1 MRCNSLVPL
10 RMLLGVFLFTLP
22 STSLRAQTTVASAA
36 AVRAAPEGRLV
47 ATMRAGATVKT
58 GAKKSEWTAVT
69 IEGFLHKSVVSA
81 KKTTLAIKAP
91 SGAALRASA
100 DPSADVIAVVED
112 GAVLQRLSA
121 SGEWFKAKRDAW
133 VLSRELGSAAAKTSR
148 PASVA
153 SARAPAAPRAPE
165 KVAALPARGATASD
179 AASAGSPPPAP
190 SSSASSQGSSQAA
203 SPRGDSSPLVGDF
216 AASQPLVLRDAP
228 DGKPAGS
235 ADSAARVRIV
245 ARDHGWARVEL
256 EGWVRESELVPVDS
270 SSVSAVSAADLRS
283 DPEHYRGSTVRW
295 VVQAISVQ
303 QADPLRKGLAP
314 DEPYLLARGPGSE
327 SSLLY
332 LALPAAL
339 VPSAKALQPLSDIL
353 VLARVR
359 AGRSEP
365 SGVPILDVL
374 RIVPR

>member
-1 MRCNSLVPL
+1 MRCNSLVL
-10 RMLLGVFLFTLP
+10 SCALFFAFP
-22 STSLRAQTTVASAA
+22 P
-36 AVRAAPEGRLV
+36 AVRAQSTAGTAASVRTAPDGRLV
-47 ATMRAGATVKT
+47 ATMRAGAAVKT
-58 GAKKSEWTAVT
+58 GAKKSDWTAVT

-81 KKTTLAIKAP
+81 KKNTLTIKAP

-100 DPSADVIAVVED
+100 DPSAEIVAVVED
-112 GAVLQRLSA
+112 GATLDRLSA
-121 SGEWFKAKRDAW
+121 SGEWFKAKRDGW
-133 VLSRELGSAAAKTSR
+133 VQSRDLRTESAKATV
-148 PASVA
+148 PARVA
-153 SARAPAAPRAPE
+153 SARAAASQRAPE
-165 KVAALPARGATASD
+165 KVAALPARS
-179 AASAGSPPPAP
+179 AAPAAPAPPPP
-190 SSSASSQGSSQAA
+190 ESPSASSQAAAPRTEGS
-203 SPRGDSSPLVGDF
+203 LVLGDF

-283 DPEHYRGSTVRW
+283 DPDHYRGSTVRW

-303 QADPLRKGLAP
+303 EADPLRKGLSP

-332 LALPAAL
+332 LALPPAL
-339 VPSAKALQPLSDIL
+339 VQSAKALQPLSNIL

>member
-1 MRCNSLVPL
+1 MRRNSLVIL
-10 RMLLGVFLFTLP
+10 CVLAA
-22 STSLRAQTTVASAA
+22 SSARAQSSATTAA
-36 AVRAAPEGRLV
+36 AVRVAPDGRLV
-47 ATMRAGATVKT
+47 ATMRAGAALKP
-58 GAKKSEWTAVT
+58 GNSKGDWTAVT
-69 IEGFLHKSVVSA
+69 IEGFLHKSVVTA
-81 KKTTLAIKAP
+81 KKNVLTVHAA

-100 DPSADVIAVVED
+100 DPSGAVIAVIED
-112 GAVLQRLSA
+112 GVTVDRLASA
-121 SGEWFKAKRDAW
+121 GDWMRVKREAW
-133 VLSRELGSAAAKTSR
+133 VQKREIKTIVAK
-148 PASVA
+148 
-153 SARAPAAPRAPE
+153 APPLVGGAPQRMPPTQGAPQ
-165 KVAALPARGATASD
+165 KVAAIPPR
-179 AASAGSPPPAP
+179 AALAP
-190 SSSASSQGSSQAA
+190 SAALALRPENPLSAA
-203 SPRGDSSPLVGDF
+203 DF
-216 AASQPLVLRDAP
+216 AASHPIVLRAAP
-228 DGKPAGS
+228 DGAPAGT

-256 EGWVRESELVPVDS
+256 EGWVRESELIPVDS

-283 DPEHYRGSTVRW
+283 DPEHYKGSTVQW
-295 VVQAISVQ
+295 VVQAIAVQ

-332 LALPAAL
+332 LALPASMVA
-339 VPSAKALQPLSDIL
+339 SARALQPLSNIM

>member
-1 MRCNSLVPL
+1 MRCNSLVL
-10 RMLLGVFLFTLP
+10 FCVLLASSV
-22 STSLRAQTTVASAA
+22 RAQTVAATAA
-36 AVRAAPEGRLV
+36 AVRVSPDGRLV
-47 ATMRAGATVKT
+47 ATMRVGSAVKT
-58 GAKKSEWTAVT
+58 GATKSNWTAVT
-69 IEGFLHKSVVSA
+69 IEGFLNKSVVSA
-81 KKTTLAIKAP
+81 KKSTLTVQAP
-91 SGAALRASA
+91 SGAALRANAEASA
-100 DPSADVIAVVED
+100 PVVAVIED
-112 GAVLQRLSA
+112 GVAVDRVSQT
-121 SGEWFKAKRDAW
+121 GDWFRVKRDGW
-133 VLSRELGSAAAKTSR
+133 VLTRELKTAPR
-148 PASVA
+148 QAPVA
-153 SARAPAAPRAPE
+153 SAPARSSSTKSAPQKVAAVPPRAAPALAPAPAVAPAPAATSR
-165 KVAALPARGATASD
+165 SD
-179 AASAGSPPPAP
+179 AM
-190 SSSASSQGSSQAA
+190 
-203 SPRGDSSPLVGDF
+203 LGDF
-216 AASQPLVLRDAP
+216 AAAQPLVLRDAP
-228 DGKPAGS
+228 DGKAAGS
-235 ADSAARVRIV
+235 ADSAARVRII

>member
-1 MRCNSLVPL
+1 MRCNSLV
-10 RMLLGVFLFTLP
+10 LLCVLL
-22 STSLRAQTTVASAA
+22 STSVRAQTTASTDA
-36 AVRAAPEGRLV
+36 AVRAKPDGKLV
-47 ATMRAGATVKT
+47 ATMRAGAAVKP
-58 GAKKSEWTAVT
+58 GATKSDWTAVT

-81 KKTTLAIKAP
+81 KKNSLTIQAS
-91 SGAALRASA
+91 SGAALRTAG
-100 DPSADVIAVVED
+100 DPSAQVVAVIED
-112 GAVLQRLSA
+112 GVAVDRLSVN
-121 SGEWFKAKRDAW
+121 GEWFKVKRDAW
-133 VLSRELGSAAAKTSR
+133 VQTRELKSAK
-148 PASVA
+148 SVA
-153 SARAPAAPRAPE
+153 SGTSARARASQSAPQKVSALPARAAPVAPQPPAPEAAPAAP
-165 KVAALPARGATASD
+165 AATQRTDAS
-179 AASAGSPPPAP
+179 
-190 SSSASSQGSSQAA
+190 
-203 SPRGDSSPLVGDF
+203 LVQGDF
-216 AASQPLVLRDAP
+216 AAAHPLVLRAAP
-228 DGKPAGS
+228 DGTPAGS

-256 EGWVRESELVPVDS
+256 DGWVRESELVPFDS

-283 DPEHYRGSTVRW
+283 DPDHYRGSVVRW
-295 VVQAISVQ
+295 VVQSIGVQ

-332 LALPAAL
+332 LALPTAL
-339 VPSAKALQPLSDIL
+339 VASAKALQPLSNIL

>member
-1 MRCNSLVPL
+1 MRCNSLV
-10 RMLLGVFLFTLP
+10 LLCVLPFVFP
-22 STSLRAQTTVASAA
+22 PASLRAQSTVGT
-36 AVRAAPEGRLV
+36 AAPVRSAPDGKLV

-58 GAKKSEWTAVT
+58 GAKKSDWTAVT

-81 KKTTLAIKAP
+81 KKNTLTITAP
-91 SGAALRASA
+91 SGAALRESA
-100 DPSADVIAVVED
+100 EPSGDIVAVVED
-112 GAVLQRLSA
+112 GATLERVSTN
-121 SGEWFKAKRDAW
+121 GEWFKAKRDAW
-133 VLSRELGSAAAKTSR
+133 VQSRDLKAESVKSSTPARVATTRAAS
-148 PASVA
+148 PQ
-153 SARAPAAPRAPE
+153 RAPE
-165 KVAALPARGATASD
+165 KTAASPARSAPAGGSAAPPTPPVVAPGA
-179 AASAGSPPPAP
+179 
-190 SSSASSQGSSQAA
+190 SQAA
-203 SPRGDSSPLVGDF
+203 PPRSDATPVLGDF

-283 DPEHYRGSTVRW
+283 DPDHYRGSTVRW

-314 DEPYLLARGPGSE
+314 EEPYLLARGPGSE

-332 LALPAAL
+332 LALPPAL
-339 VPSAKALQPLSDIL
+339 VASAKALQPLSTIL

-359 AGRSEP
+359 EGRSEP

>member
-1 MRCNSLVPL
+1 MRCNSLV
-10 RMLLGVFLFTLP
+10 LLGALLFALP
-22 STSLRAQTTVASAA
+22 STSLRAQTTAATAA
-36 AVRAAPEGRLV
+36 AVRAAPDGRLV
-47 ATMRAGATVKT
+47 ATMRAGAALKT
-58 GAKKSEWTAVT
+58 GAKKSDWTAVT

-81 KKTTLAIKAP
+81 KKNELTIKAP

-100 DPSADVIAVVED
+100 NASGEIVAVVED
-112 GAVLQRLSA
+112 GATLERLST
-121 SGEWFKAKRDAW
+121 SGEWFRAKRDAW
-133 VLSRELGSAAAKTSR
+133 VQTRELKTGAAKKPAAAD
-148 PASVA
+148 VA
-153 SARAPAAPRAPE
+153 SARAPASQRAPQ
-165 KVAALPARGATASD
+165 KVAALPPA
-179 AASAGSPPPAP
+179 PAP
-190 SSSASSQGSSQAA
+190 SAPASASSQAA
-203 SPRGDSSPLVGDF
+203 PARVDGPVVLGDF

-228 DGKPAGS
+228 DGKAAGS
-235 ADSAARVRIV
+235 ADSAARVRII

-283 DPEHYRGSTVRW
+283 DPDHYRGSTVRW

-339 VPSAKALQPLSDIL
+339 VPSAKALQPLSTIL

-359 AGRSEP
+359 EGRSEP

>member
-1 MRCNSLVPL
+1 MRCNSLV
-10 RMLLGVFLFTLP
+10 LLCVL
-22 STSLRAQTTVASAA
+22 SATSARAQTTAATAA
-36 AVRAAPEGRLV
+36 AVRAAPDGRLV
-47 ATMRAGATVKT
+47 GTMRAGAAVKA
-58 GAKKSEWTAVT
+58 GATKSSWTSVT
-69 IEGFLHKSVVSA
+69 IEGFLHKSVVRT
-81 KKTTLAIKAP
+81 KKNALTIQAP
-91 SGAALRASA
+91 SGASLRVSADASA
-100 DPSADVIAVVED
+100 AVVAVIED
-112 GAVLQRLSA
+112 GVAVERLSA
-121 SGEWFKAKRDAW
+121 NGEWYRVKRDAW
-133 VLSRELGSAAAKTSR
+133 VQTRELKTATAKAPPLVGGAPARAAPT
-148 PASVA
+148 PAS
-153 SARAPAAPRAPE
+153 APAPAPAPPRADN
-165 KVAALPARGATASD
+165 ALA
-179 AASAGSPPPAP
+179 
-190 SSSASSQGSSQAA
+190 
-203 SPRGDSSPLVGDF
+203 LGDF
-216 AASQPLVLRDAP
+216 AASHPIVLRAAP

-295 VVQAISVQ
+295 VVQAIAVQ
-303 QADPLRKGLAP
+303 QADPLRKGLSP
-314 DEPYLLARGPGSE
+314 EEPYLLARGPGSE

-332 LALPAAL
+332 LALPTAL
-339 VPSAKALQPLSDIL
+339 VASAKALQPLSNIL